1 MFHLA
6 IAGTGAMA
14 RYHVK
19 KFSGIRDCTVSAVK
33 DHVATHAESFA
44 REFSI
49 PHWYDSLSRL
59 IQENTAEAVSIAV
72 VDWRHAD
79 LCSEALNAGLPV
91 FCEKPM
97 TRTLKEAQMLASL
110 AQRTNVPTYVNFS
123 KRGAPALHAMKS
135 VLSRGL
141 LGKLESVS
149 ASYRQGWVV
158 TGAWGDWR
166 VEPRWA
172 WRVHPSY
179 STAGVVGDLGSHM
192 VDALLF
198 LFSDL
203 SVTTCTRAVDMSE
216 AVSSGLITAPGE
228 FLEGNR
234 VWLDMEAQCTVQKE
248 VPCRLHLSLIDR
260 EALDDVA
267 ITVNGSEGTATLDL
281 RRSRTSVEILER
293 DGSVRQIMGPAI
305 LSTYEHFVSF
315 ASSRGNDVD
324 FDSPV
329 PDFTHGLRVQSIL
342 DTLAPGGLPI

>member
-19 KFSGIRDCTVSAVK
+19 KFSSISDCTISAIK
-33 DHVATHAESFA
+33 DHVASHAESFS

-49 PHWYDSLSRL
+49 PHWYDNLSHL
-59 IQENTAEAVSIAV
+59 IQEHTAEALSVAV
-72 VDWRHAD
+72 VDWRHAE
-79 LCSEALNAGLPV
+79 LCSEALKSDLPV

-97 TRTLKEAQMLASL
+97 TRTLAEAHLLASL
-110 AQRTNVPTYVNFS
+110 AQKRQVPTYVNFS
-123 KRGAPALHAMKS
+123 KRGAPALHALKS
-135 VLSRGL
+135 VLSQGL
-141 LGKLESVS
+141 LGKIESVS

-179 STAGVVGDLGSHM
+179 STSGVVGIWVSHM

-198 LFSDL
+198 LFNDL
-203 SVTTCTRAVDMSE
+203 SVDTCTRAMDMAQ

-234 VWLDMEAQCTVQKE
+234 VWLDIVSQCTVQGT
-248 VPCRLHLSLIDR
+248 VPCSLHLSLIDP
-260 EALDDVA
+260 EAVDDVG
-267 ITVNGSEGTATLDL
+267 IRVSGSEGTAVLDL
-281 RRSRTSVEILER
+281 RRSRTSVELQENETGIIRE
-293 DGSVRQIMGPAI
+293 IEGPQI
-305 LSTYEHFVSF
+305 LSTYEHFYHL
-315 ASSRGNDVD
+315 ASGKACD
-324 FDSPV
+324 FDAPV

-342 DTLAPGGLPI
+342 DTLAPGGLPQ

>member
-19 KFSGIRDCTVSAVK
+19 KFSGISDCTISAVK
-33 DHVATHAESFA
+33 DHVASHAESFA

-49 PHWYDSLSRL
+49 PHWYDNLSQL
-59 IQENTAEAVSIAV
+59 IQEKTAQALSVAV
-72 VDWRHAD
+72 VDWRHAE
-79 LCSEALNAGLPV
+79 LCSEALKADLPV

-110 AQRTNVPTYVNFS
+110 AQKTNVPTYVNFS
-123 KRGAPALHAMKS
+123 KRGAPALHALKS
-135 VLSRGL
+135 VISQGL
-141 LGKLESVS
+141 LGTVESVS
-149 ASYRQGWVV
+149 ASYKQGWVV

-166 VEPRWA
+166 VDPRWA

-203 SVTTCTRAVDMSE
+203 SVDTCTRAVDMAQ
-216 AVSSGLITAPGE
+216 AVKGGLITAPGE
-228 FLEGNR
+228 FLSGNS
-234 VWLDMEAQCTVQKE
+234 VWLDIVAQCTLDRYL
-248 VPCRLHLSLIDR
+248 PCHLHLSLIDP
-260 EALDDVA
+260 EAVDEVA
-267 ITVNGSEGTATLDL
+267 ITVNGSEGTASLDL
-281 RRSRTSVEILER
+281 RRSRTSIELQEHKSGI
-293 DGSVRQIMGPAI
+293 VRQVEGPQI
-305 LSTYEHFVSF
+305 LSTYEHFYHL
-315 ASSRGNDVD
+315 ASKKECE

-329 PDFTHGLRVQSIL
+329 PDFSHGLRVQSIL
-342 DTLAPGGLPI
+342 DTLAPGGLPL